1 MLLSVVMPKPVR
13 KQMGT
18 TTDTQE
24 KTALP
29 AEDNVLLVCII
40 TKPSLTSA
48 QMPGHLKC
56 TESRNDFSCHIHFKY
71 GTVKWVRT

>member
-1 MLLSVVMPKPVR
+1 MLLSVAMPKPIR
-13 KQMGT
+13 KKMGT

-48 QMPGHLKC
+48 QMLDHLKC
-56 TESRNDFSCHIHFKY
+56 T
-71 GTVKWVRT
+71 